1 MQYLSKS
8 SLYFFSFIGSNLY
21 KICLIL
27 STLYVFFFFLQ
38 LRYLEL
44 LKLRFGESHLHFCE
58 IMLKDVADSR
68 RINSHIQASAKNAD
82 NKKVF
87 GADLLNFFNSQD
99 LTVNSPF
106 PPIADKI
113 SL

>member
-21 KICLIL
+21 KICVIR
-27 STLYVFFFFLQ
+27 SAQYIYIFLQ

-99 LTVNSPF
+99 LTVNSPS
-106 PPIADKI
+106 PP
-113 SL
+113 

>member
-8 SLYFFSFIGSNLY
+8 SLYFFSFIGPNLY

-27 STLYVFFFFLQ
+27 STQYMFFFFLQ

-99 LTVNSPF
+99 LTVNQ
-106 PPIADKI
+106 IYRHYK
-113 SL
+113 

>member
-21 KICLIL
+21 KICVIL
-27 STLYVFFFFLQ
+27 SAQYIYFFLQ

-87 GADLLNFFNSQD
+87 GVDLLNFFNSQD
-99 LTVNSPF
+99 LTVNSPS

>member
-21 KICLIL
+21 KICVIL
-27 STLYVFFFFLQ
+27 SAQYIYFFLQ

-99 LTVNSPF
+99 LTVNSPS
-106 PPIADKI
+106 PP
-113 SL
+113 

>member
-8 SLYFFSFIGSNLY
+8 SLYFFSIIGSNLY
-21 KICLIL
+21 KICVIL
-27 STLYVFFFFLQ
+27 SAQYKYFFLQ

-99 LTVNSPF
+99 LTVNSPS
-106 PPIADKI
+106 PP
-113 SL
+113 